1 MHLLALFIS
10 ILIELQPDGSA
21 GFTEI
26 WDVDASQ
33 GTEMYLVKSNL
44 GDISITDFQVSE
56 DGIPFVIEGSWD
68 SGRSLEAKA
77 GRCGIADHGSS
88 LELCWGLGSYGHHS
102 FTVKYRMSNV
112 VKSLNDYDILHMQLV
127 NPGIKP
133 APDEVTVEIAAPCR
147 LSTSNARIWG
157 FGFEGQSAFTGEGTA
172 RLVSSGAFDRENSV
186 IALLRFDKGIFDSPS
201 VRDQDFEELL
211 DTAME
216 GADFG
221 EEDDG
226 VAGILGFLG
235 ILILS
240 VLSITGIAVLNER
253 HVQKSVLG
261 MREKDVEW
269 SRDIP
274 FGGDLLQADFALG
287 KLVQQNRS
295 GIAAAMILRMIYK
308 GHILVGKDA
317 RGNVELSFS
326 QSDGTASLGES
337 ERNLFNMMKAAG
349 GSDVILQK
357 NEFSRWSRRHI
368 ATITKWVDSVGLEG
382 RKNAVEAGNF
392 SHGRFTAQG
401 QAEARAMVGFRKY
414 LKDFTLLGQRSS
426 QEVVMWQEYLVFAAL
441 FGIAE
446 KVAEELKEVDPGAF
460 EQTMLCDYQTMYQ
473 TIRLTRMM
481 ADSITNARFANSA
494 GSAAGGFGGRT
505 SFGGGGGFSGGGFGG
520 GVR

>member
-10 ILIELQPDGSA
+10 ILIELQSDGSA
-21 GFTEI
+21 RFTEVWNI
-26 WDVDASQ
+26 DASQ

-44 GDISITDFQVSE
+44 GDIAITDFQVSE
-56 DGIPFVIEGSWD
+56 DGVPFVFEENWN
-68 SGRSLEAKA
+68 SGRSIEAKA
-77 GRCGIADHGSS
+77 GRCGIARHSDSR
-88 LELCWGLGSYGHHS
+88 ELCWGLGSYGHHS

-133 APDEVTVEIAAPCR
+133 SPDEVSVEITAPCP
-147 LSTSNARIWG
+147 LSDRNARIWG
-157 FGFEGQSAFTGEGTA
+157 FGFEGRDGFTEEGTA
-172 RLVSSGAFDRENSV
+172 RLVSSGTFGRDNSV

-201 VRDQDFEELL
+201 VRRQDFEELL

-221 EEDDG
+221 EEDDDSAG
-226 VAGILGFLG
+226 VLGFLG

-240 VLSITGIAVLNER
+240 ILSITGIAVLAER
-253 HVQKSVLG
+253 HIQKSVLG
-261 MREKDVEW
+261 MRMKDIEW

-274 FGGDLLQADFALG
+274 YGGDLLQADFTLG
-287 KLVQQNRS
+287 KLTQQNRS
-295 GIAAAMILRMIYK
+295 GIAAALILRMIYK
-308 GHILVGKDA
+308 GRILVGKDA

-326 QSDGTASLGES
+326 QSDAPAEQSES
-337 ERNLFNMMKAAG
+337 ERGLLDMMKTAAG
-349 GSDVILQK
+349 TDVILQK
-357 NEFSRWSRRHI
+357 NEFSRWSRRHVS
-368 ATITKWVDSVGLEG
+368 AITKWVDSVGLEG
-382 RKNAVEAGNF
+382 RKNALEAGNF
-392 SHGRFTAQG
+392 SRGRFTDRG
-401 QAEARAMVGFRKY
+401 KAEARAMIGLRKY

-446 KVAEELKEVDPGAF
+446 KVAEELKEIDPKAF

-481 ADSITNARFANSA
+481 ADSITNARVANNA
-494 GSAAGGFGGRT
+494 GAAGGFGGRT